1 MSTTSVTRQSRSYS
15 AFSSS
20 GSSGLSLS
28 GGMQLIGGGL
38 TRISTDGTFL
48 NRTPSV
54 YGGAGGYGTRISTTS
69 MLSSGSGS
77 LMSYDD
83 TSVITN
89 EKVTMQNLNDRLATY
104 LEKVRSLEAANRKL
118 ELQIR
123 EFYEKRAPTVSR
135 DYSGFFATISDLR
148 AKIARRYSENQSII
162 LQIDNA
168 QMAADDFKMKHQIE
182 MNMRTTVEADLLRLR
197 GVRDSLTLTI
207 TDLQLQVE
215 GLKEELVYMK
225 SNHEEEMRQL
235 RVQQTGAVNVDVDS
249 AESVDLTKVL
259 QEVREQYEAV
269 VAKNKLELDKWFQ
282 SKVTTLQTEIH
293 TWSTEVK
300 TSHSE
305 LSELKR
311 TYQSLEISRQSVHT
325 ELQCLQ
331 QNLEEVKSRYSSQ
344 LSQLQITINM
354 LEVEL
359 QQLRASI
366 EQQQSEYQLL
376 LDIKMRLE
384 LEIAEYRRLLEGEH
398 VEKKAIVISK
408 VVEKVEEHKP
418 HIERRVKT
426 IVEEIVDGKVVSSVV
441 DTQVED
447 IQ

>member
-1 MSTTSVTRQSRSYS
+1 MSTSLSRQSRSYS
-15 AFSSS
+15 SFSSS
-20 GSSGLSLS
+20 SSGALSLS
-28 GGMQLIGGGL
+28 GGRQFVGGGM
-38 TRISTDGTFL
+38 TRISTAGTFQ

-54 YGGAGGYGTRISTTS
+54 YGGAGGFGTRISQST
-69 MLSSGSGS
+69 MLSGWGSN
-77 LMSYDD
+77 DD

-89 EKVTMQNLNDRLATY
+89 EKLTMQNLNDRLASY
-104 LEKVRSLEAANRKL
+104 LEKVRSLESANRKL

-123 EFYEKRAPTVSR
+123 EFYERRAPTASR
-135 DYSGFFATISDLR
+135 DYSAYFATISDLQ
-148 AKIARRYSENQSII
+148 AKVPLTLSTLSHASCLEIY
-162 LQIDNA
+162 
-168 QMAADDFKMKHQIE
+168 QME
-182 MNMRTTVEADLLRLR
+182 MTMRTTVEVDVLRLR
-197 GVRDSLTLTI
+197 GVRDSLTLNI
-207 TDLQLQVE
+207 SDLQLQIE
-215 GLKEELVYMK
+215 SLKEELVYMK
-225 SNHEEEMRQL
+225 SIHKEEMSQM
-235 RVQQTGAVNVDVDS
+235 RVQQSGAVNVDVDS

-269 VAKNKLELDKWFQ
+269 VVKNKQELDKWFQ
-282 SKVTTLQTEIH
+282 SKVRWESLNIYKSDITSWTV
-293 TWSTEVK
+293 EVK
-300 TSHSE
+300 TSYSK

-311 TYQSLEISRQSVHT
+311 TYQSLEINRQSVRT
-325 ELQCLQ
+325 E
-331 QNLEEVKSRYSSQ
+331 QNLEEVKSRYGSQ
-344 LSQLQITINM
+344 LSHLQMTINR

-359 QQLRASI
+359 QQLIASI
-366 EQQQSEYQLL
+366 EQQQADYKLL

-447 IQ
+447 LQ

>member
-1 MSTTSVTRQSRSYS
+1 MSTSLSRQSRSYS
-15 AFSSS
+15 SFSSS
-20 GSSGLSLS
+20 SSGALSLS
-28 GGMQLIGGGL
+28 GGRQFVGGGM
-38 TRISTDGTFL
+38 TRISTAGTFQ

-54 YGGAGGYGTRISTTS
+54 YGGAGGFGTRISQST
-69 MLSSGSGS
+69 MLSGWGSN
-77 LMSYDD
+77 DD

-89 EKVTMQNLNDRLATY
+89 EKLTMQNLNDRLASY
-104 LEKVRSLEAANRKL
+104 LEKVRSLESANRKL

-123 EFYEKRAPTVSR
+123 EFYERRAPTASR
-135 DYSGFFATISDLR
+135 DYSAYFATISDLQ
-148 AKIARRYSENQSII
+148 AKISRKCQENQGVL

-168 QMAADDFKMKHQIE
+168 QLAADDFKMKYQME
-182 MNMRTTVEADLLRLR
+182 MTMRTTVEVDVLRLR
-197 GVRDSLTLTI
+197 GVRDSLTLNI
-207 TDLQLQVE
+207 SDLQLQIE
-215 GLKEELVYMK
+215 SLKEELVYMK
-225 SNHEEEMRQL
+225 SIHKEEMSQM
-235 RVQQTGAVNVDVDS
+235 RVQQSGAVNVDVDS

-269 VAKNKLELDKWFQ
+269 VVKNKQELDKWFQ
-282 SKVTTLQTEIH
+282 SKVTSLQSDITSW
-293 TWSTEVK
+293 TVEVK
-300 TSHSE
+300 TSYSK

-311 TYQSLEISRQSVHT
+311 TYQSLEINRQSVRT

-331 QNLEEVKSRYSSQ
+331 QNLEEVKSRYGSQ
-344 LSQLQITINM
+344 LSHLQMTINR

-359 QQLRASI
+359 QQLIASI
-366 EQQQSEYQLL
+366 EQQQADYKLL

-447 IQ
+447 LQ

>member
-1 MSTTSVTRQSRSYS
+1 MYSMKSSLSTHK
-15 AFSSS
+15 FSSTSHFIS
-20 GSSGLSLS
+20 GAFSLS
-28 GGMQLIGGGL
+28 GGRQLVGGGM
-38 TRISTDGTFL
+38 TRISTAGTFK

-54 YGGAGGYGTRISTTS
+54 YGGAGGFGTRISQST
-69 MLSSGSGS
+69 MLSGLG
-77 LMSYDD
+77 SYDD

-89 EKVTMQNLNDRLATY
+89 EKVTMQNLNDRLASY
-104 LEKVRSLEAANRKL
+104 LEKVRSLESANRKL

-123 EFYEKRAPTVSR
+123 EFYERRAPTASR
-135 DYSGFFATISDLR
+135 DYSAYFATISDLQ
-148 AKIARRYSENQSII
+148 AKISRRCLENQGVL
-162 LQIDNA
+162 LQMDNA
-168 QMAADDFKMKHQIE
+168 QLAADDFKMKYQME
-182 MNMRTTVEADLLRLR
+182 MTMRTTVEADVLRLR
-197 GVRDSLTLTI
+197 GVRDSLTLNI
-207 TDLQLQVE
+207 SDLELQIE
-215 GLKEELVYMK
+215 SLKEELVYMK
-225 SNHEEEMRQL
+225 STHKEEMSQV
-235 RVQQTGAVNVDVDS
+235 RVQQSGAVNVDVDS

-269 VAKNKLELDKWFQ
+269 VVKNKLELDKWFQ
-282 SKVTTLQTEIH
+282 SKVRWESLNIYKSDITSWTV
-293 TWSTEVK
+293 EVK

-311 TYQSLEISRQSVHT
+311 TYQSLEINRQSVRT
-325 ELQCLQ
+325 E
-331 QNLEEVKSRYSSQ
+331 QNLEEVKSRYGSQ

-359 QQLRASI
+359 QQLIASI
-366 EQQQSEYQLL
+366 EQQQADYKLL

-447 IQ
+447 LQ

>member
-1 MSTTSVTRQSRSYS
+1 MSTSLSRQSRSYS
-15 AFSSS
+15 SFSSS
-20 GSSGLSLS
+20 SSGAFSLS
-28 GGMQLIGGGL
+28 GGRQLVGGGM
-38 TRISTDGTFL
+38 TRISTAGTFK

-54 YGGAGGYGTRISTTS
+54 YGGAGGFGTRISQST
-69 MLSSGSGS
+69 MLSGLG
-77 LMSYDD
+77 SYDD

-89 EKVTMQNLNDRLATY
+89 EKVTMQNLNDRLASY
-104 LEKVRSLEAANRKL
+104 LEKVRSLESANRKL

-123 EFYEKRAPTVSR
+123 EFYERRAPTASR
-135 DYSGFFATISDLR
+135 DYSAYFATISDLQ
-148 AKIARRYSENQSII
+148 AKISRRCLENQGVL
-162 LQIDNA
+162 LQMDNA
-168 QMAADDFKMKHQIE
+168 QLAADDFKMKYQME
-182 MNMRTTVEADLLRLR
+182 MTMRTTVEADVLRLR
-197 GVRDSLTLTI
+197 GVRDSLTLNI
-207 TDLQLQVE
+207 SDLELQIE
-215 GLKEELVYMK
+215 SLKEELVYMK
-225 SNHEEEMRQL
+225 STHKEEMSQV
-235 RVQQTGAVNVDVDS
+235 RVQQSGAVNVDVDS

-269 VAKNKLELDKWFQ
+269 VVKNKLELDKWFQ
-282 SKVTTLQTEIH
+282 SKVTSLQSDITSW
-293 TWSTEVK
+293 TVEVK

-311 TYQSLEISRQSVHT
+311 TYQSLEINRQSVRT

-331 QNLEEVKSRYSSQ
+331 QNLEEVKSRYGSQ

-359 QQLRASI
+359 QQLIASI
-366 EQQQSEYQLL
+366 EQQQADYKLL

-447 IQ
+447 LQ